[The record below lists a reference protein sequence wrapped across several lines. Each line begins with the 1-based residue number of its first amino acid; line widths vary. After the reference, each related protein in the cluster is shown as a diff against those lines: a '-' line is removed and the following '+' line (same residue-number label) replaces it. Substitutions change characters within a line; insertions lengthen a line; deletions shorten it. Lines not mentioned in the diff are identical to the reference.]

1 MSQWTFVTNHVI
13 VLSFIAR
20 HPMITAH
27 DLALEVG
34 ISERAIRRIIAELQ
48 DSGYLTKK
56 KKGRR
61 IQYRVKHHAPLRHK
75 TQEGKA
81 VGDLLRF
88 LSTEREKQNKVT
100 KIQ

>member
-1 MSQWTFVTNHVI
+1 MLKWTFLTNHAV

-48 DSGYLTKK
+48 DGGYLTKK

-61 IQYRVKHHAPLRHK
+61 VQYQVKHYAPLRHK

-81 VGDLLRF
+81 VGDLLRL
-88 LSTEREKQNKVT
+88 LSAQRKKQK
-100 KIQ
+100 KG

>member
-1 MSQWTFVTNHVI
+1 MLKWTFLTNHAV

-48 DSGYLTKK
+48 DGGYLTKK

-61 IQYRVKHHAPLRHK
+61 VQYQVKHYAPLRHK
-75 TQEGKA
+75 TQEGKT
-81 VGDLLRF
+81 VGDLLRL
-88 LSTEREKQNKVT
+88 LSAQRKKQK
-100 KIQ
+100 KE